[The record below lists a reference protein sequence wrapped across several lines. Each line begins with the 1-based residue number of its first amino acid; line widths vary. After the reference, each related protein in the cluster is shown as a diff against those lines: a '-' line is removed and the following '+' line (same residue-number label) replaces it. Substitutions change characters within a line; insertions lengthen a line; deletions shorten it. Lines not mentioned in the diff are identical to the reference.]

1 MENEITDNTRNKL
14 GSEWTR
20 NNAVYT

>member
-1 MENEITDNTRNKL
+1 MENEITDNTRNKFE
-14 GSEWTR
+14 SEWTR